1 MKKIF
6 ILNGSR
12 RKEGNTATFISS
24 ITNKLKDCEIE
35 IAHPQDFK
43 VKACE
48 GGEEC
53 FLKAGCVEKDDLPL
67 LEEKILSSDLLILAS
82 PVYLHYM
89 TGELKMILDKLSWWA
104 HTLRLQ
110 GKPVVLL
117 STCSTNGQDTVIKPL
132 GEIIN
137 FMGGNVIA
145 TANASMVPD
154 QINNPEWLDSVSEEI
169 SSRITKSIIDYPK
182 ANIFTEK
189 IFSASRISM
198 LEQISYFEDNDIKN
212 GELEFWKSSGMLE
225 FESFSE
231 YLVSKYQNKES

>member
-67 LEEKILSSDLLILAS
+67 LDEKILSSDLLILAS

-132 GEIIN
+132 GGIIN

-198 LEQISYFEDNDIKN
+198 LEQVSYFEDNDIKN